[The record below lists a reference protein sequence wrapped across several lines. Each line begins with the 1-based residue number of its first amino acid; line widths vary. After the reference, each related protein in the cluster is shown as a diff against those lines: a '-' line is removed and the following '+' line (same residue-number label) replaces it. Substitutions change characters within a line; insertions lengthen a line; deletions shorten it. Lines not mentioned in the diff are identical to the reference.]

1 MQAVVDVLDNMN
13 ESQERKDFLMG
24 YLNRAQLTQRVF
36 ASTDGYAMVPDEEMK
51 KLLITQA
58 VIGKEGE
65 KCFICCKCD
74 DLTSLDN
81 AKNVNMKEKLQC
93 NHAIIADLLFANNE
107 ITDFD
112 STKNVVDVVKNDEKE
127 IIALVIPA
135 TNKGRKKPG
144 ATIIALKS
152 YKYR

>member
-1 MQAVVDVLDNMN
+1 M
-13 ESQERKDFLMG
+13 
-24 YLNRAQLTQRVF
+24 
-36 ASTDGYAMVPDEEMK
+36 
-51 KLLITQA
+51 
-58 VIGKEGE
+58 
-65 KCFICCKCD
+65 
-74 DLTSLDN
+74 
-81 AKNVNMKEKLQC
+81 
-93 NHAIIADLLFANNE
+93 LFANNE

>member
-58 VIGKEGE
+58 VIVKEGE
-65 KCFICCKCD
+65 KCFICYKCD
-74 DLTSLDN
+74 DLTSLGN
-81 AKNVNMKEKLQC
+81 AKSVNMKEKLQC
-93 NHAIIADLLFANNE
+93 NHAIIADLLFA
-107 ITDFD
+107 
-112 STKNVVDVVKNDEKE
+112 
-127 IIALVIPA
+127 
-135 TNKGRKKPG
+135 
-144 ATIIALKS
+144 
-152 YKYR
+152 

>member
-36 ASTDGYAMVPDEEMK
+36 ASTDGYAIVPDEEMK

-65 KCFICCKCD
+65 KCFICYKCD
-74 DLTSLDN
+74 D
-81 AKNVNMKEKLQC
+81 MKEKLQC